1 MFAGSFVALLEN
13 ARELACKTKTAY
25 KNFFHIDCKGGIK
38 FFVDA
43 IKCRFFSIYLSL
55 ILLKILFMA
64 RKLTSHLYKNL
75 LEKFS
80 INIFLKYL

>member
-25 KNFFHIDCKGGIK
+25 KNFFILIVRVGLS

-55 ILLKILFMA
+55 ILLKILFME